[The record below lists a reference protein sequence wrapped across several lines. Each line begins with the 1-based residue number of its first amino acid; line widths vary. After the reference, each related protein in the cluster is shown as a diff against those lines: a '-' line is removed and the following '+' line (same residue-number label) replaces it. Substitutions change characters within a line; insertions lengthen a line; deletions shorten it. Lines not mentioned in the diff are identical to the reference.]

1 MSAFLVLSALI
12 FFKLCTWTRNSK
24 SKRRVRQA
32 CFFCCFRCCQDC
44 PPNSEIWNSL
54 FLLSCVCAY
63 VSAAEAMQDIFELRS
78 FLKDHEKYFK
88 TSDAT
93 YYTPGYKE
101 INKPCFNE
109 TLLCYIVEVQVILYE
124 NKGESERSRILLE
137 LMKKAYESLNS
148 GNCLPCEAFE
158 ETNSTTF
165 LHNFHTF
172 LQKVEDV
179 LS

>member
-12 FFKLCTWTRNSK
+12 FFKLCTWTRDSK

-63 VSAAEAMQDIFELRS
+63 MSAAEAMQDIFELRS

-88 TSDAT
+88 RSNAT

-101 INKPCFNE
+101 IN
-109 TLLCYIVEVQVILYE
+109 VILYE
-124 NKGESERSRILLE
+124 TEGESERSRIVLE
-137 LMKKAYESLNS
+137 LMKNAYESLNS
-148 GNCLPCEAFE
+148 VNCLPCEAFE